1 MLNSYLKFLL
11 KRKNSRLTSKH
22 NIFTIKF
29 ETKIDCYIFSTSL
42 YWGIQPTLKYAMHV
56 HSTTYLLQIIGLLN
70 LDSIA
75 MLSEEPTLNSA
86 KLKIQY
92 YSLFWW
98 KRLLLGFNHPRLN
111 FAYVVAQTWILRHL
125 RCCEI
130 ASFRSKTGATVRSA
144 TYKNVRYLNVNQ
156 LWLNYH

>member
-1 MLNSYLKFLL
+1 
-11 KRKNSRLTSKH
+11 
-22 NIFTIKF
+22 
-29 ETKIDCYIFSTSL
+29 
-42 YWGIQPTLKYAMHV
+42 MHV

-111 FAYVVAQTWILRHL
+111 FAYVVAQT
-125 RCCEI
+125 
-130 ASFRSKTGATVRSA
+130 
-144 TYKNVRYLNVNQ
+144 
-156 LWLNYH
+156 